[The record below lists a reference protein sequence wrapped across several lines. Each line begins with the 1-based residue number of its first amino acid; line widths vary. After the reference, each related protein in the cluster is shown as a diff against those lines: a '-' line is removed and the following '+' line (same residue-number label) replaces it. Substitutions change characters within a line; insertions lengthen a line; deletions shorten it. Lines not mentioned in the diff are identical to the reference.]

1 MPTSATLEAICAA
14 LIAETGAARDPTRVA
29 RILRLTIE
37 GTWLDLITMT
47 TPYSRDE
54 ALATAYD
61 CASVFFPD
69 RFDSGGMLRKG

>member
-1 MPTSATLEAICAA
+1 M
-14 LIAETGAARDPTRVA
+14 A

-69 RFDSGGMLRKG
+69 RFDSRGMVRKG